1 MLFIFYNDIL
11 TYKIFM
17 SHEKIISLDNLSL
30 QDLDSNAE
38 FIPLFSQE
46 DEEAMNKEEIP
57 TELSILPL
65 RNMVLFPGV
74 VIPITAGRDKS
85 IKLINEALEGN
96 KTIGVV
102 AQLNEEVEVP
112 GGNDVYRFGTV
123 AKILKTLKLPDGNIT
138 VILQGKKRFA
148 IDEIIQEDPY
158 LKAKVVEA
166 EDAKPDA
173 NDLEFKTI
181 IETIKETAQEI
192 VRENPNIPSEAAFAL
207 KNIESDS
214 FLVNFVSSNL
224 NLDVADKQALLEK
237 NDLKERALETLRRM
251 NTELQKLNL
260 KNDIQTKVRIDLDQQ
275 QKEYFLHQQIK
286 TIQEELGGVSH
297 EQEFEEMRTKA
308 KSKKWDTKIK
318 EHFDKELSKMQR
330 MNPQVAEFSIQ
341 RNYLE
346 LLLELPWNEY
356 TVDKFDLKNAKK
368 ILDKDHYG
376 LEDVKRRVIEHM
388 AVLKLR
394 NDMKSP
400 ILCLYGPPG
409 VGKTSIGKSVAKAL
423 GREYVRI
430 SLGGLR
436 DEAEIRGHRKTY
448 IGAMPGRII
457 QSIKKAKTSNPVFVL
472 DEIDKLSSSNQGDP
486 SSAMLE
492 VLDPEQNKEF
502 YDNFVELGFDL
513 SKVMFIATSNSLNTI
528 QPALLDR
535 MEVIEMNGYTIEEK
549 TEILR
554 QHLLPKQLKEH
565 GLDAKIISISK
576 KVMEFIVTK
585 YTRESGVRR
594 LDKQVATIVRN
605 IAKSIVLEE
614 EFNEKLTE
622 EDIVKILGAPKYDY
636 DKYESNDVAGV
647 VTGLAWTRVGGDIL
661 FIESILSEGKGTLT
675 MTGNLGNVMKESA
688 TIALEYI
695 KSNSNLFGIDVKV
708 FDKYKIHV
716 HVPEGATPKD
726 GPSAGIAMLTSM
738 VSSFT
743 QRKIKKNVAM
753 TGEITLRGKVL
764 PVGGIKE
771 KILAAKRANIKE
783 IILCKDNKRDIDQI
797 KPEYLTGLTF
807 HYVDKMTE
815 VIDLALTNQKVKNAK
830 ELTIKE
836 A

>member
-1 MLFIFYNDIL
+1 
-11 TYKIFM
+11 M

-112 GGNDVYRFGTV
+112 GGNDIYRFGTV

-148 IDEIIQEDPY
+148 IDEIIQENPY
-158 LKAKVVEA
+158 LKAKVVET
-166 EDAKPDA
+166 EDTKPDT

-181 IETIKETAQEI
+181 IETVKETAQEI

-308 KSKKWDTKIK
+308 KSKKWDAKVQ

-409 VGKTSIGKSVAKAL
+409 VGKTSIGKSIAKAI

-472 DEIDKLSSSNQGDP
+472 DEIDKLSSSHQGDP

-513 SKVMFIATSNSLNTI
+513 SKILFIATSNSLNTI

-565 GLDAKIISISK
+565 GLDAKTISIPK

-594 LDKQVATIVRN
+594 LDKEVATIVRN

-622 EDIVKILGAPKYDY
+622 EDIVKILGAPKFDY
-636 DKYESNDVAGV
+636 DKYETNDVAGV

-695 KSNSNLFGIDVKV
+695 KANSNLFGIDAKV
-708 FDKYKIHV
+708 FEKYKIHV

-830 ELTIKE
+830 ELTVKE